1 MWDNITCWKPA
12 HVGEIVLVSCPKFF
26 QILDPDQGG
35 FPWGLFRPHPVQPA
49 PHTRAPDCPGA
60 PASGHR
66 ALPRPRALPGSTALA
81 PPGEGTRSSW
91 VGQGWTL
98 TWPPSPTPL
107 QTLGRAF
114 TPPSVLSRECGVV
127 PGDSSDTLG
136 SLWLSIGHVLIFSGN
151 CSLMLPSLSL
161 RDAQGPRDT
170 HTDSQ

>member
-49 PHTRAPDCPGA
+49 PHTWAPACPGA
-60 PASGHR
+60 PA
-66 ALPRPRALPGSTALA
+66 PGPPQAQGSSLLHSTHTA
-81 PPGEGTRSSW
+81 GGGDTVI
-91 VGQGWTL
+91 VGGARLGSHVAAITLLWTL
-98 TWPPSPTPL
+98 
-107 QTLGRAF
+107 GKAF
-114 TPPSVLSRECGVV
+114 TPSSVLSRECGVV
-127 PGDSSDTLG
+127 PGDSSDTFG
-136 SLWLSIGHVLIFSGN
+136 SPWLSIGHVLIFGGN
-151 CSLMLPSLSL
+151 CSLMLLSLSL